1 MSKKTDIPIE
11 PENSEGF
18 DALDTFAAPGADLP
32 PRDVMDALQ
41 PPSGVYVCRIA
52 AFEHETRDGKV
63 SRNSVILSVLSGRTK
78 AGPFPAE
85 PAFITFGFASPASDG
100 EPMSDGYRN
109 VSRKTIIALRAALG
123 LPEGTLVN
131 WRTGALRIAGNSA
144 TFVGMTVG
152 CVWHTGADLN
162 SEYGEATPISPAL
175 AATISIP
182 APRPRKPRAS
192 AIPTGPV
199 QATDDTST
207 SWG

>member
-109 VSRKTIIALRAALG
+109 VSRKTIIALRAAC
-123 LPEGTLVN
+123 LPLLVLVKAP
-131 WRTGALRIAGNSA
+131 TAAPPSAPIAAPQVALE
-144 TFVGMTVG
+144 V
-152 CVWHTGADLN
+152 CCW
-162 SEYGEATPISPAL
+162 
-175 AATISIP
+175 
-182 APRPRKPRAS
+182 
-192 AIPTGPV
+192 PV
-199 QATDDTST
+199 
-207 SWG
+207 